1 MTHSKISDFCYT
13 YRKFGLRRTAGY
25 QTEKNQYQHLVLYL
39 RVENQSNFF
48 LLDLRNIFILSKLE
62 RRLLGKL
69 FFDVYI

>member
-1 MTHSKISDFCYT
+1 MTHSQISDFCYT

-25 QTEKNQYQHLVLYL
+25 QTEKKNQYQHLVLYL

-69 FFDVYI
+69 FF